1 MGNVVVVIGTAF
13 MLIGVVGI
21 FRFENFYLRLLVS
34 SKVDT
39 VGALT
44 LIIGLALRHGV
55 SYFSAKLILL
65 IAIMLILN
73 PLVAHMTAGAAY
85 RAKYKIEYKAE
96 EEEQP
101 AGAEETI

>member
-1 MGNVVVVIGTAF
+1 METVGNVVVVIGAVF
-13 MLIGVVGI
+13 MLFGVVGI

-44 LIIGLALRHGV
+44 LIIGLAIRHGI

-65 IAIMLILN
+65 IVIMLILN
-73 PLVAHMTAGAAY
+73 PLVAHMIAATAY
-85 RAKYKIEYKAE
+85 ESKYKLEGKQAE
-96 EEEQP
+96 
-101 AGAEETI
+101 AEDII

>member
-1 MGNVVVVIGTAF
+1 MEAVGNVVVVIGAVCMIF
-13 MLIGVVGI
+13 GIVGL

-44 LIIGLALRHGV
+44 LIIGLAIRHGI
-55 SYFSAKLILL
+55 SYFSAKLVLL

-73 PLVAHMTAGAAY
+73 PLVAHMIAGTAY
-85 RAKYKIEYKAE
+85 DSKYKLEGK
-96 EEEQP
+96 Q
-101 AGAEETI
+101 AGDKEII